1 MSNEKKRG
9 FLDVL
14 HGMFTSDAEL
24 DREREAGIR
33 KAVRNAEN
41 ALDHTRERIAE
52 LQKERDAK
60 WNEAREYLRS
70 GQKPLAQRSLM
81 GVQSAEALM
90 AGLERKCFVFRQ
102 MSFKLEM
109 TSIDQKLVSAM
120 RGLNAS
126 VSVDTDA
133 IQSALENAG
142 AVLADQENADKLWSK
157 MYSKEMNGLGAQEI
171 PSVDEM
177 TQQLCDEVG
186 IANEEA
192 PAAEPVR
199 EKAKAEPVRI

>member
-1 MSNEKKRG
+1 MATDKNGIMSR
-9 FLDVL
+9 L
-14 HGMFTSDAEL
+14 HQMFTSDAEL

-41 ALDHTRERIAE
+41 ALDHTRERISE

-60 WNEAREYLRS
+60 WNEAREYLKG

-102 MSFKLEM
+102 MAFKLEM
-109 TSIDQKLVSAM
+109 TSVDQKLVSAM
-120 RGLNAS
+120 RGLNTS

-177 TQQLCDEVG
+177 TRQLCAEVG
-186 IANEEA
+186 IASEET
-192 PAAEPVR
+192 PGAEPVQ
-199 EKAKAEPVRI
+199 ENAKTEPVRI

>member
-1 MSNEKKRG
+1 MATDKNGIMSK
-9 FLDVL
+9 L
-14 HGMFTSDAEL
+14 HKMFTPDAEL
-24 DREREAGIR
+24 DREREAEIR

-41 ALDHTRERIAE
+41 ALDHTKDRICD

-60 WNEAREYLRS
+60 WAEARNYLQS
-70 GQKPLAQRSLM
+70 GQRTAAQQSLI

-102 MSFKLEM
+102 MAFKLEM
-109 TSIDQKLVSAM
+109 TSVDQKLVSAM
-120 RGLNAS
+120 RGLNTS
-126 VSVDTDA
+126 VKVDTDA

-142 AVLADQENADKLWSK
+142 MVLSDQENADKLWSK

-177 TQQLCDEVG
+177 TRQLCAEVGMSDEVT
-186 IANEEA
+186 
-192 PAAEPVR
+192 PDVKTVR
-199 EKAKAEPVRI
+199 EGVKTEHIRI